1 MSPAG
6 RGEDARLLGIK
17 RHAGTKSI
25 FSAFLTRE
33 SALAV
38 TKWQKAGVRSRGVRV
53 QRVWSRARRAGAP
66 PAVSRGHAI
75 CDRLGRGHR
84 PSKQR
89 VSGQGQEHSG
99 LQCCRRRGKACD
111 RAGNEV
117 WGAGGCAGSALGEGT
132 GTGAEAPGAP
142 ELQVRRRSLGRLPSP
157 ARTCRPEVA
166 LRCR

>member
-38 TKWQKAGVRSRGVRV
+38 TEWQKAGVRSRGVRV

-117 WGAGGCAGSALGEGT
+117 WGAGGCAGSAPG
-132 GTGAEAPGAP
+132 GAQAPAQKPLEHLSCRCGDEAWGSFPPLLAHAAP
-142 ELQVRRRSLGRLPSP
+142 K
-157 ARTCRPEVA
+157 
-166 LRCR
+166 